1 MGWETGPLIFVF
13 IGINMATYIN
23 LVNEL
28 LRRLNEVQID
38 LANFVTTKNVQSLAK
53 DAINSSI
60 REILQEAQE
69 WPFTLV
75 TYEHTLEV
83 GTKTYSFPSDFSKA
97 DWDTFYL
104 TNAQSAYPTKLPS
117 ISYESYI
124 NDRRSLDDV
133 AGAGGH
139 SKPDTVYKTQEDKFG
154 VTPIPD
160 NTYVVE
166 YRYWKV
172 PADLSESGDVCIIPD
187 RFKHVVIDGAMM
199 YLMHFRSNDQS
210 ARLHEDKFRTGIKSM
225 RRLLVDSKDYLSSTV
240 IYRTGS
246 SF

>member
-1 MGWETGPLIFVF
+1 
-13 IGINMATYIN
+13 MATYIN

-28 LRRLNEVQID
+28 LRRLNEVEISEID
-38 LANFVTTKNVQSLAK
+38 FATTKNVQSLAK
-53 DAINSSI
+53 DSINSSI

-75 TYEHTLEV
+75 TYEQTLSV
-83 GTKTYSFPSDFSKA
+83 GTKTYDFPSDYSKA
-97 DWDTFYL
+97 DWESFYL
-104 TNAQSAYPTKLPS
+104 KNTNTTDPGVLKPL
-117 ISYESYI
+117 SYEQYLST
-124 NDRRSLDDV
+124 RRADDDTS
-133 AGAGGH
+133 GTGGYT
-139 SKPDTVYKTQEDKFG
+139 KPLNVYKTQEEKFG
-154 VTPIPD
+154 VTPVPD
-160 NTYVVE
+160 VAYVIE
-166 YRYWKV
+166 YKYWKF
-172 PADLSESGDVCIIPD
+172 PNDLSLSTDVCIIPD
-187 RFKHVVIDGAMM
+187 RFKHVIIDGAMM